1 MNDYCRKLSK
11 ILPWN
16 VSMIIARNQSNYE
29 ILGLKRGASKKEIR
43 KAYLEQSKKH
53 HPDVN
58 KGNLSA
64 HHKFIQIQNA
74 YHSLQ
79 NEPCDAPDE
88 SIMNV
93 NRETKKSSTT
103 FRGNRPRTWQTK
115 SSNFNYRSA
124 YYGNR
129 FFYDEEILRN
139 FRSSCYKSPY
149 ERYRYERPSFYG
161 IYSSR
166 PPAFHPDALLHHRPW
181 FLFGCCLLVLILI
194 DIRNYYVAKH
204 AKKIRHERFARY
216 MEAQHRRKVRDS

>member
-43 KAYLEQSKKH
+43 KAYLEQSKK
-53 HPDVN
+53 P
-58 KGNLSA
+58 KS
-64 HHKFIQIQNA
+64 NA
-74 YHSLQ
+74 TCIASSGCQQGEL